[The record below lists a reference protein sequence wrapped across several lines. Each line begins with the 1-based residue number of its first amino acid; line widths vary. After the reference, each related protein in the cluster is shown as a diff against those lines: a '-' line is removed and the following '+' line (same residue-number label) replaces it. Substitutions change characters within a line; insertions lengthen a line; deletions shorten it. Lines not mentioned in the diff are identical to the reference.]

1 MSICKHCNKDIPQ
14 ENKPNNYMANHSR
27 WCEDNPK
34 RTEYIDKLKITQ
46 SKRIG
51 RKAWNKGLTKE
62 TDIRI
67 KEGSEK
73 LSDRYKSGELIS
85 ANKGRFKTQEEKDKI
100 SKTQLGNDYQRVCKK
115 TVEYTCKD
123 GSIVKLDSSWEV
135 RLAKLLDENSIKW
148 IRPKS
153 IPWIDKKGIK
163 HNYFPDFYLLDYD
176 VFLDPKND
184 YVIETQKEKLLALS
198 EQYDNIIIMKE
209 KDINI
214 DFILKLSKIC
224 I

>member
-14 ENKPNNYMANHSR
+14 LNKPNNYMANHSR

-34 RTEYIDKLKITQ
+34 RKEYMDKLKITR

-51 RKAWNKGLTKE
+51 VKAWNKGLTKE
-62 TDIRI
+62 TNEILKKQADNLRNKYI
-67 KEGSEK
+67 
-73 LSDRYKSGELIS
+73 SGELINP
-85 ANKGRFKTQEEKDKI
+85 NKGKIKTDSEKEIDRQAALK
-100 SKTQLGNDYQRVCKK
+100 SNHQRVCKK
-115 TVEYTCKD
+115 TVEYICLD

-148 IRPKS
+148 VRPKPL
-153 IPWIDKKGIK
+153 PWIDKKGIK
-163 HNYFPDFYLLDYD
+163 HNYFPDFYLLEYN

-184 YVIETQKEKLLALS
+184 YAIEVQRDKLKALS

-214 DFILKLSKIC
+214 DFILKLSKLC